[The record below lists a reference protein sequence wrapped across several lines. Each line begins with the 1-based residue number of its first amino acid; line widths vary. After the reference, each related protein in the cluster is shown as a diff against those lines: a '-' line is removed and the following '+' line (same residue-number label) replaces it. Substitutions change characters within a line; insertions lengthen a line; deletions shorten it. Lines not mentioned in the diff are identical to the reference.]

1 MQIVVQVL
9 PPAACLVA
17 IKCSLLLMY
26 AIGSPR
32 GTNALDVTPQTA
44 CMLLAVVG
52 SVACVS
58 MCLGVPGMYCRR
70 MCRAPIAIRKMNL
83 LGLVSTCTSN
93 QLYPCSTLQTQ
104 AFLLRL
110 SSCDHMQV
118 QQLCQL

>member
-58 MCLGVPGMYCRR
+58 MCLGYLAC
-70 MCRAPIAIRKMNL
+70 IAGACAVL
-83 LGLVSTCTSN
+83 LLPSG
-93 QLYPCSTLQTQ
+93 
-104 AFLLRL
+104 R
-110 SSCDHMQV
+110 
-118 QQLCQL
+118 